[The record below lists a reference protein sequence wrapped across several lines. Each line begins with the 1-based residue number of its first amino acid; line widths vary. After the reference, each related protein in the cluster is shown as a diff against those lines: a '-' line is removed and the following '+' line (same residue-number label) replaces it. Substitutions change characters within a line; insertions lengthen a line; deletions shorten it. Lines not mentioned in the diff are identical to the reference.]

1 MKLDERKLRILAA
14 VVEIYN
20 DTGEPVSS
28 KAILKR
34 LGLGV
39 SSATVRNDMA
49 ALFDQGLLEQP
60 HTSAGRIPSHLGY
73 RIYIDQLMH
82 CKPLSE
88 EERLEIEALFN
99 VRDPDPDKLL
109 EDAAQALAE
118 YTNCATVSTTITP
131 KTVRVKRIEIIPAG
145 QRTCVILLIATNGV
159 IKNKVCRVD
168 FSITPETVEFL
179 NQFTNGRLVGRSVS
193 DITQRYINS
202 VSATLGDYS
211 RLFIPVLV
219 AVYELCR
226 EVNEGQF
233 YTGGSANLLGYKE
246 FADVARELLL
256 AMGNRE
262 ELLGVIA
269 SRQDNVFIT
278 IGKEN
283 NRSELADTSVVV
295 TKYKI
300 GEQNSG
306 AIGVIGPVRMDYAR
320 LIPHLEYFSG
330 MLGKLLAETFEQEE

>member
-1 MKLDERKLRILAA
+1 MKLDDRKLRILAA
-14 VVEIYN
+14 IVEAYN

-28 KAILKR
+28 KSILSR
-34 LGLGV
+34 LGLEV

-49 ALFDQGLLEQP
+49 VLFEQGLLEQP

-82 CKPLSE
+82 CKPLSDS
-88 EERLEIEALFN
+88 ERMQIEALFN

-118 YTNCATVSTTITP
+118 FTNCATVSTTITP
-131 KTVRVKRIEIIPAG
+131 KTVRVKHIEVVPVG
-145 QRTCVILLIATNGV
+145 HRTCVVLLIATNGV

-168 FSITPETVEFL
+168 FSINPETIAFL
-179 NQFTNGRLVGRSVS
+179 DQFTNGRMVGKSVS
-193 DITQRYINS
+193 EISQWYINS
-202 VSATLGDYS
+202 ISVTLGDYS
-211 RLFIPVLV
+211 PLFIPVL
-219 AVYELCR
+219 ATVYELCR
-226 EVNEGQF
+226 EINDGQF
-233 YTGGSANLLGYKE
+233 YTGGRENLLGYRE
-246 FADVARELLL
+246 FSDVARELLL

-269 SRQDNVFIT
+269 SKQDNVFIT

-283 NRSELADTSVVV
+283 ARSELADTSVVI
-295 TKYKI
+295 TKYRI
-300 GEQNSG
+300 GEENSG

-320 LIPHLEYFSG
+320 LIPHLEYFSH
-330 MLGKLLAETFEQEE
+330 MLGRLLAETFEQDT

>member
-1 MKLDERKLRILAA
+1 MKLDDRKLRILQAI
-14 VVEIYN
+14 VEAYN

-28 KAILKR
+28 KAILQR

-49 ALFDQGLLEQP
+49 ALFDMGLLEQP

-88 EERLEIEALFN
+88 AERLEIEALFN

-109 EDAAQALAE
+109 EDAAEALAD

-131 KTVRVKRIEIIPAG
+131 KTVRVKRIEIVPAG
-145 QRTCVILLIATNGV
+145 HRTCVVLLIATNGV

-179 NQFTNGRLVGRSVS
+179 NQFANGRMAGKSVS
-193 DITQRYINS
+193 DISQRYINS
-202 VSATLGDYS
+202 ISVTLGDYS
-211 RLFIPVLV
+211 QLFIPVL
-219 AVYELCR
+219 ATVYELCR
-226 EVNEGQF
+226 EVNDGQF
-233 YTGGSANLLGYKE
+233 YTGGRANLLGYKE
-246 FADVARELLL
+246 FSQVARDLLL
-256 AMGNRE
+256 AMSNRE

-269 SRQDNVFIT
+269 SRRDNVFIT

-300 GEQNSG
+300 GEQNAG

-320 LIPHLEYFSG
+320 LLPHLEYFSQ
-330 MLGKLLAETFEQEE
+330 MLGKLLAETFEQEA